1 MRELLKNLYRIAGK
15 ESSKI
20 TKMLLFEV
28 LKSFFEGVAL
38 GATMLLLLKLF
49 ENLFERR
56 PIGTGDVIEVFL
68 AALLSV
74 VGKIVC
80 GYLADRNKYIASYT
94 MGAENRLQ
102 IGDQLKQASM
112 GFFNANRLGEI
123 SGGLTTIIG
132 DLETVGVVIIELM
145 FVGVIQTV
153 MMALFM
159 IPFDWITG
167 GIILITLALALISNA
182 LFQNK
187 ADQSTK
193 RLQSLKINLNADT
206 LEYVKGIGVVK
217 SFGKGKEMLSELNRS
232 ISESRKG
239 FLDVE
244 KTVLPA
250 AFSQLTIFKLGSCAI
265 ILTTILRYCAGEMA
279 PAKAVMLLV
288 SSFIV
293 FAGFEMAGSMQ
304 NMKGVAV
311 QNLEAITRLRNLPVI
326 SEGAADVM
334 RDAEIEIKD
343 VDFSYEEKSLFRN
356 MNLSIPANR
365 TTAIVGSS
373 GSGKTTLCSLIA
385 RFWDVDRG
393 EIRIGGVDVRDY
405 RYDELLS
412 NFTFVFQDVYLFD
425 DTVRNNIKFGKP
437 DATDEEVVAVAKE
450 ARCHEFIMELPNG
463 YDTVLQEGGS
473 NLSGGERQRISIARA
488 MLKPS
493 QIVILD
499 EATSSV
505 DPENEEQLILA
516 LRKLLAD
523 KTVLIIAHKLE
534 TIRGADQILVM
545 DNGNIESVGTHEE
558 LLEKSNVYRRFIM
571 QREAAVRWKLGSA
584 RTR

>member
-1 MRELLKNLYRIAGK
+1 
-15 ESSKI
+15 
-20 TKMLLFEV
+20 
-28 LKSFFEGVAL
+28 
-38 GATMLLLLKLF
+38 
-49 ENLFERR
+49 
-56 PIGTGDVIEVFL
+56 
-68 AALLSV
+68 
-74 VGKIVC
+74 
-80 GYLADRNKYIASYT
+80 
-94 MGAENRLQ
+94 
-102 IGDQLKQASM
+102 
-112 GFFNANRLGEI
+112 
-123 SGGLTTIIG
+123 
-132 DLETVGVVIIELM
+132 
-145 FVGVIQTV
+145 
-153 MMALFM
+153 
-159 IPFDWITG
+159 
-167 GIILITLALALISNA
+167 
-182 LFQNK
+182 
-187 ADQSTK
+187 
-193 RLQSLKINLNADT
+193 
-206 LEYVKGIGVVK
+206 
-217 SFGKGKEMLSELNRS
+217 
-232 ISESRKG
+232 
-239 FLDVE
+239 
-244 KTVLPA
+244 
-250 AFSQLTIFKLGSCAI
+250 
-265 ILTTILRYCAGEMA
+265 
-279 PAKAVMLLV
+279 
-288 SSFIV
+288 
-293 FAGFEMAGSMQ
+293 
-304 NMKGVAV
+304 
-311 QNLEAITRLRNLPVI
+311 
-326 SEGAADVM
+326 
-334 RDAEIEIKD
+334 
-343 VDFSYEEKSLFRN
+343 

-437 DATDEEVVAVAKE
+437 DAIDEEVVAVAKE

-584 RTR
+584 GTR

>member
-1 MRELLKNLYRIAGK
+1 
-15 ESSKI
+15 
-20 TKMLLFEV
+20 
-28 LKSFFEGVAL
+28 
-38 GATMLLLLKLF
+38 
-49 ENLFERR
+49 
-56 PIGTGDVIEVFL
+56 
-68 AALLSV
+68 
-74 VGKIVC
+74 
-80 GYLADRNKYIASYT
+80 
-94 MGAENRLQ
+94 
-102 IGDQLKQASM
+102 
-112 GFFNANRLGEI
+112 
-123 SGGLTTIIG
+123 
-132 DLETVGVVIIELM
+132 
-145 FVGVIQTV
+145 
-153 MMALFM
+153 
-159 IPFDWITG
+159 
-167 GIILITLALALISNA
+167 
-182 LFQNK
+182 
-187 ADQSTK
+187 
-193 RLQSLKINLNADT
+193 
-206 LEYVKGIGVVK
+206 
-217 SFGKGKEMLSELNRS
+217 
-232 ISESRKG
+232 
-239 FLDVE
+239 
-244 KTVLPA
+244 
-250 AFSQLTIFKLGSCAI
+250 
-265 ILTTILRYCAGEMA
+265 
-279 PAKAVMLLV
+279 
-288 SSFIV
+288 
-293 FAGFEMAGSMQ
+293 
-304 NMKGVAV
+304 MKGVAV